1 MNWLLF
7 LAVKKRAIPGKF
19 QQMTNPQRAFMAKYQ
34 RTKEFKG
41 CLKIVH
47 GGQAEHRTKK

>member
-1 MNWLLF
+1 
-7 LAVKKRAIPGKF
+7 
-19 QQMTNPQRAFMAKYQ
+19 MTNPKWEFMAKYQ
-34 RTKEFKG
+34 RTKGFKG

>member
-7 LAVKKRAIPGKF
+7 LVVKRAIPEKL
-19 QQMTNPQRAFMAKYQ
+19 QQMTNPQRELMAKHQ